1 MGELMVKDGAA
12 GSVPKQ
18 AEAAVKEVF
27 FRPVVWR
34 SAFEET
40 VRRLEQ
46 AIRLGA
52 ISPGEALP
60 SERELV
66 ERLHVSRT
74 TVREALRA
82 LQQTG
87 HVQTKRGRTGG
98 TFAAS
103 KGRRISSKRDAQR
116 LAAEAGRGLW
126 DAFDFRALIEP
137 KAAALAAERAD
148 ERAVDRLTTLLNRW
162 SQADIGHLRQI
173 DAALHVGIAAATNSP
188 LLLEAIIDV
197 QLELDD
203 FLSFLVVVPSPDVEA
218 RRTSRD
224 HRAIVE
230 AIANRM
236 PELAHAAME
245 QHVLGTES
253 VLRGLLSERKKRAT
267 GREEAV

>member
-1 MGELMVKDGAA
+1 M
-12 GSVPKQ
+12 
-18 AEAAVKEVF
+18 F
-27 FRPVVWR
+27 
-34 SAFEET
+34 
-40 VRRLEQ
+40 
-46 AIRLGA
+46 
-52 ISPGEALP
+52 
-60 SERELV
+60 
-66 ERLHVSRT
+66 
-74 TVREALRA
+74 
-82 LQQTG
+82 
-87 HVQTKRGRTGG
+87 
-98 TFAAS
+98 
-103 KGRRISSKRDAQR
+103 
-116 LAAEAGRGLW
+116 
-126 DAFDFRALIEP
+126 
-137 KAAALAAERAD
+137 
-148 ERAVDRLTTLLNRW
+148 DRLTTLLDRW
-162 SQADIGHLRQI
+162 SQADIAHLRQI

>member
-1 MGELMVKDGAA
+1 MADERAA
-12 GSVPKQ
+12 GPASPH
-18 AEAAVKEVF
+18 ADAAVKEVF
-27 FRPVVWR
+27 FRPIVWR

-52 ISPGEALP
+52 VAPGEALP

-66 ERLHVSRT
+66 ERLGVSRT

-82 LQQTG
+82 LQQSGYVRTR
-87 HVQTKRGRTGG
+87 RGRTGG
-98 TFAAS
+98 TFAAP
-103 KGRRISSKRDAQR
+103 KKRRVRTKRDAQKF
-116 LAAEAGRGLW
+116 AAEADRGLW
-126 DAFDFRALIEP
+126 DAFDFRAVIEP

-148 ERAVDRLTTLLNRW
+148 QRALDRLVTLLDRW
-162 SQADIGHLRQI
+162 INADIEHLRQI
-173 DAALHVGIAAATNSP
+173 DAALHVGIAAATDSP

-203 FLSFLVVVPSPDVEA
+203 ILSFLTVVPSPDVEA
-218 RRTSRD
+218 RRSSRD

-230 AIANRM
+230 AIVNRS

-245 QHVLGTES
+245 QHLLASES
-253 VLRGLLSERKKRAT
+253 VLRRLLSDRKRPAP
-267 GREEAV
+267 GREQAV